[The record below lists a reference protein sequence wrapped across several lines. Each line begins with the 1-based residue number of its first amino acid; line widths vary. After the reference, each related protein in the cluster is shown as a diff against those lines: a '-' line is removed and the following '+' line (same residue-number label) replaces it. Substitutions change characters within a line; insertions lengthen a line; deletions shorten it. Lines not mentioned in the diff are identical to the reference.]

1 MSELLTSLDIVNQ
14 AFKKTMRGYDPSEV
28 DEFLDK
34 VAECIQVYV
43 QKIKDFERTVEE
55 QTDKLRDYE
64 NIKGS
69 LHEALLMAQRT
80 AEERVTNAVIMA
92 DEKIAH
98 AERTAEEKI
107 AGAVSTAENI
117 LADAKYKADRMI
129 REAEVSVAD
138 FGSELN
144 TLQEL
149 RKTGFT
155 SIRDFIKDISDV
167 LDRAETTGKLQLPH
181 MTLGVLN
188 KFDSQAGPQG
198 AYISHSAQA
207 AQNTQNA
214 QTAQN
219 TQNTQAAGHGFDHF
233 GNAIPAG
240 DSQSPRDGENQAMS
254 SGDIPRD
261 AREHLSNTLS
271 ALGIDLSLLNTGKD
285 KV

>member
-43 QKIKDFERTVEE
+43 QKIKDFEHTVEE
-55 QTDKLRDYE
+55 QTEKLRDYE

-80 AEERVTNAVIMA
+80 AEEKVTNAAMMA
-92 DEKIAH
+92 DEKVAG
-98 AERTAEEKI
+98 AERIAEEKL
-107 AGAVSTAENI
+107 AGAASAAENI
-117 LADAKYKADRMI
+117 LSDARYKAERMI
-129 REAEVSVAD
+129 REAESGVAD
-138 FGSELN
+138 FGYELN

-149 RKTGFT
+149 KKTGFA
-155 SIRDFIKDISDV
+155 SLRDFVKDISDV
-167 LDRAETTGKLQLPH
+167 LDRAESTGKLQIPH

-188 KFDSQAGPQG
+188 KFDSQRASQG
-198 AYISHSAQA
+198 AYVSPPAQNIQNTQTAQA
-207 AQNTQNA
+207 A
-214 QTAQN
+214 
-219 TQNTQAAGHGFDHF
+219 QNTQAAGHGFDHF

-240 DSQSPRDGENQAMS
+240 EPQPPRDGENQAAFQ
-254 SGDIPRD
+254 GDVTHD

-271 ALGIDLSLLNTGKD
+271 VLGIDLSLLNTGKD
-285 KV
+285 KA